1 MITDWTCAIIP
12 FFIVAGLQMSQRK
25 KVSVCAILGL
35 GLFASIATV
44 IRMPYLKYYDTAKYP
59 TEIGCTLLFIN
70 KSLFRD

>member
-1 MITDWTCAIIP
+1 
-12 FFIVAGLQMSQRK
+12 MSQRK

-44 IRMPYLKYYDTAKYP
+44 IRMPYLKHYDTAKYP